1 MSVKWEKQEGNQGK
15 LTFTVSAED
24 FDKALDQ
31 AFKKVVKTVQAP
43 GFRKG
48 KMPRKM
54 FERMYGVEA
63 LYNDALD
70 IVLPKA
76 YSDALDESGIFPV
89 AQPMIDVEQIEQ
101 GKEVIIVADVT
112 VKPEVELG
120 EYKGLEVEA
129 MDKEV
134 TDEEVEEFLN
144 NRLASLA
151 EMVIKEEGTIENG
164 DTATIDFEGFV
175 DGEAFDGGKGE
186 NYDLEIGSGSFI
198 PGFEEQLVGLANN
211 DEKDVEVNFP
221 EEYHAAELAG
231 KAATFKVKVHA
242 IKSKEVPTLDDE
254 IAKEI
259 DESVDSVEALKEK
272 TKTDLAEQ
280 KAAQAEASL
289 KDELVEKAAETA
301 TIDIPEAMIDAEIDR
316 MVQEFEQNLQGQ
328 GMNLDLYYQFSG
340 QDEAALRGQM
350 KEDATTRVR
359 VSLVLEAI
367 AEAEKIEVTEADIDA
382 ELAKMAE
389 QFNMDAE
396 QIKSILGGTTTIE
409 NDLKMKNTIDFLVK
423 EAKIS

>member
-151 EMVIKEEGTIENG
+151 EMVIKEEGTIENC

>member
-120 EYKGLEVEA
+120 EYKGLEVKA